1 MKTIALVFLSLF
13 LTKSCHQKNDSS
25 ASEQAKQTTE
35 NAPVAEV
42 VQTESTKPEM
52 TENKVQTG
60 TKVEYEAMSRG
71 FFSKIIFENNQL
83 TIASDRNNAE
93 KGTVVM
99 LTKEDISAISN
110 LVKAVKL
117 DELPNLKAPSEKRM
131 YDGAAHANLTITSN
145 GKVYTGAGFD
155 GGNPPAAI
163 AKLVTKLVSYSE
175 QK

>member
-13 LTKSCHQKNDSS
+13 LTKSCQTK
-25 ASEQAKQTTE
+25 KGTTE

-42 VQTESTKPEM
+42 VKTETTKPEM
-52 TENKVQTG
+52 TENKVQAG
-60 TKVEYEAMSRG
+60 IKVEYEAMSRG
-71 FFSKIIFENNQL
+71 FFSKIIFENNQI
-83 TIASDRNNAE
+83 TVASDRNNPE

-99 LTKEDISAISN
+99 LTKEDVSEISKLI
-110 LVKAVKL
+110 KAVNL
-117 DELPNLKAPSEKRM
+117 DGLPNLKAPSEKRM
-131 YDGAAHANLTITSN
+131 YDGAPHANLTITSN

-155 GGNPPAAI
+155 GGNPPVAI

>member
-1 MKTIALVFLSLF
+1 MKTIALIFLSLF
-13 LTKSCHQKNDSS
+13 LTKSCQQKN
-25 ASEQAKQTTE
+25 TTIE

-42 VQTESTKPEM
+42 VKTEEIKPEM

-71 FFSKIIFENNQL
+71 FFSKIIFENNQI
-83 TIASDRNNAE
+83 TIASDRNNPE

-99 LTKEDISAISN
+99 LTKEDISVISN
-110 LVKAVKL
+110 LIKAVNL

-131 YDGAAHANLTITSN
+131 YDGATHANLTITSN
-145 GKVYTGAGFD
+145 GKVYAGAGFD

-175 QK
+175 KK

>member
-13 LTKSCHQKNDSS
+13 LTKSCQPKK
-25 ASEQAKQTTE
+25 ETTE
-35 NAPVAEV
+35 NVPVAEV
-42 VQTESTKPEM
+42 VQTEKTKSEM
-52 TENKVQTG
+52 TENPIQAG
-60 TKVEYEAMSRG
+60 TKVEYEALSRG
-71 FFSKIIFENNQL
+71 FFSKIVFENNQL

-99 LTKEDISAISN
+99 LTKEDASAISN
-110 LVKAVKL
+110 LVKAVNL

-163 AKLVTKLVSYSE
+163 AKLVSKLVSYSE
-175 QK
+175 KK

>member
-1 MKTIALVFLSLF
+1 MKTIALIFLSL
-13 LTKSCHQKNDSS
+13 LVTKSCHQKNG
-25 ASEQAKQTTE
+25 TTE
-35 NAPVAEV
+35 NTPVTEV
-42 VQTESTKPEM
+42 VKTETTKSEM
-52 TENKVQTG
+52 TQNTIQTG
-60 TKVEYEAMSRG
+60 TKVEYEALSRG
-71 FFSKIIFENNQL
+71 FFSKITFENNQL
-83 TIASDRNNAE
+83 TIASDRNNPE

-110 LVKAVKL
+110 LIKAVNL
-117 DELPNLKAPSEKRM
+117 TELPNLKAPSEARM

>member
-13 LTKSCHQKNDSS
+13 LTKSCQPKN
-25 ASEQAKQTTE
+25 TTNE
-35 NAPVAEV
+35 NAAVAEV
-42 VQTESTKPEM
+42 VKTEEIKSEM

-71 FFSKIIFENNQL
+71 FFSKIIFENNQI
-83 TIASDRNNAE
+83 TIASDRNNPE

-99 LTKEDISAISN
+99 LTKEDVSEISN
-110 LVKAVKL
+110 LIKAL
-117 DELPNLKAPSEKRM
+117 NLNELPNLKAPSEKRM

-145 GKVYTGAGFD
+145 GNIYTGAGFD
-155 GGNPPAAI
+155 AGNPPSAI
-163 AKLVTKLVSYSE
+163 SKLVSKLVSYSE